1 MSSHTTSIMCT
12 TFIFS
17 FVPLLGASTTL
28 KTKLKNI
35 MKTRNIH
42 FFKSKS
48 TKQDISSI
56 LFLTVYSFFSKI
68 YFFKL
73 F

>member
-35 MKTRNIH
+35 MKTRNIYTRL
-42 FFKSKS
+42 S
-48 TKQDISSI
+48 D
-56 LFLTVYSFFSKI
+56 
-68 YFFKL
+68 
-73 F
+73 